1 MSGGAV
7 FSPCLSP
14 RPEYPEFLYVLKT
27 TVLNYATTSIF
38 GALAVIAVHPKYL
51 DVVNYLLI
59 TKGLTER
66 WVFTIL
72 FCTIHTICYVLICG
86 FYLYC
91 DYTGFLNNYKLTRK
105 RWQVPTAKLITKTT
119 AEAVIGKIF
128 INPFTWYHMYKLYKY
143 FGMPSLTAP
152 LPGFESIV
160 AAMAFT
166 HFFNHIVFYW
176 AHRALHHPLLYGR
189 IHKQHH
195 RYNGTVSV
203 AAEYASPLE
212 VIFSNIL
219 PSVGGCLFFGC
230 HGSVLILF
238 VFIAIRLQESYES
251 HSGYCFHDTILQK
264 IGLTNSKQ
272 AAFHDFH
279 HTGNCGNFG
288 FIWTDYLFG
297 TMDSYVKL
305 GMKEGYIK
313 KMAQNVEAEE
323 NSKVE

>member
-14 RPEYPEFLYVLKT
+14 RPEYPHLMDVLQT
-27 TVLNYATTSIF
+27 TILNYATTCIF
-38 GALAVIAVHPKYL
+38 GGLAVVHIYPIYL
-51 DVVNYLLI
+51 KVVNWLMH
-59 TKGLTER
+59 TKGYTEQQT
-66 WVFTIL
+66 FAIL
-72 FCTIHTICYVLICG
+72 FCTIHTTCYVLICG

-91 DYTGFLNNYKLTRK
+91 DYTGFLSKYKLTRK
-105 RWQVPTAKLITKTT
+105 PYQVPTAKLLTKT
-119 AEAVIGKIF
+119 AVEGIIGKVF
-128 INPFTWYHMYKLYKY
+128 INPILMYNMYKLYKH

-152 LPGFESIV
+152 IPAYPEII

-166 HFFNHIVFYW
+166 HFFNQFFFYW
-176 AHRALHHPLLYGR
+176 AHRSLHHPLIYGR

-195 RYNGTVSV
+195 RYSGSIGF

-230 HGSVLILF
+230 HGSALILF
-238 VFIAIRLQESYES
+238 VFVVIRLQESYES
-251 HSGYCFHDTILQK
+251 HSGYCFHENLLQR
-264 IGLTNSKQ
+264 IGLTNSIQ

-279 HTGNCGNFG
+279 HTANCGNFG

-313 KMAQNVEAEE
+313 TMEQNREECKKMN
-323 NSKVE
+323 

>member
-7 FSPCLSP
+7 FSPRLSP
-14 RPEYPEFLYVLKT
+14 RPEYPDAVDVLQT

-38 GALAVIAVHPKYL
+38 GALAVVGLWPTYL
-51 DVVNYLLI
+51 NVVNYLMQ
-59 TKGLTER
+59 TKGFTEQ
-66 WVFTIL
+66 WTFTIV
-72 FCTIHTICYVLICG
+72 FCIIHTTCYVLICG

-91 DYTGFLNNYKLTRK
+91 DFTGFLSKYKLTRK
-105 RWQVPTAKLITKTT
+105 PYQVPTAKLLTKTA
-119 AEAVIGKIF
+119 AEAIIGKVIVM
-128 INPFTWYHMYKLYKY
+128 PFVTYQMYKLYKH

-152 LPGFESIV
+152 IPAYQEII

-166 HFFNHIVFYW
+166 HFFNHLVFYW
-176 AHRALHHPLLYGR
+176 AHRSLHHPLVYGR

-195 RYNGTVSV
+195 RFTGTIGV

-212 VIFSNIL
+212 VLFSNIL
-219 PSVGGCLFFGC
+219 PSVGGCMFFGC
-230 HGSVLILF
+230 HGSALILF
-238 VFIAIRLQESYES
+238 VFIAIRLQETYEA
-251 HSGYCFHDTILQK
+251 HSGYCFHDTFLQR

-279 HTGNCGNFG
+279 HTGNSGNFG

-297 TMDSYVKL
+297 TMDAYVKL

-313 KMAQNVEAEE
+313 KLEE
-323 NSKVE
+323 SSNQSKKTS